1 MLRHPFS
8 PKKPEPVRTG
18 FSLFELLLVLGILA
32 ALIGL
37 AAPAVLKWQDRLQRD
52 RAINVVQSLCAD
64 ARLKAIQF
72 GRPIDVE
79 LVNEKTL
86 RHNFAGSSGSRHN
99 QIRLPAGYSVHPIDN
114 ARQPGQSKV
123 AAATAVRFFPDGTA
137 EPLTMILTNDLR
149 QAQASLKINVLTG
162 ALIVQAGL
170 Q

>member
-1 MLRHPFS
+1 MRHPFCPTKS
-8 PKKPEPVRTG
+8 ETVRTG

-72 GRPIDVE
+72 GRSIDVE
-79 LVNEKTL
+79 LVNEQTL
-86 RHNFAGSSGSRHN
+86 RHNFSGSSGSRYH
-99 QIRLPAGYSVHPIDN
+99 QIRLPDGYSVHPIDN
-114 ARQPGQSKV
+114 ARQPGQTKV
-123 AAATAVRFFPDGTA
+123 STVTAVRFFPDGTA
-137 EPLTMILTNDLR
+137 EPLTMMLTNDLR